1 MQFQI
6 NKTLLIFYQL
16 KQATCPF
23 RNQEGKKKKKKK
35 QSLWVYQ
42 VSISGVVKKKISIIL
57 GFQRAEK
64 QKSGYNNKKRKA
76 GEKEKETYQLGF
88 ERCWLER

>member
-1 MQFQI
+1 V
-6 NKTLLIFYQL
+6 LY
-16 KQATCPF
+16 
-23 RNQEGKKKKKKK
+23 
-35 QSLWVYQ
+35 
-42 VSISGVVKKKISIIL
+42 KKKISIIL

>member
-1 MQFQI
+1 LSFSKSRRKEEEEEEAI
-6 NKTLLIFYQL
+6 PL
-16 KQATCPF
+16 
-23 RNQEGKKKKKKK
+23 G
-35 QSLWVYQ
+35 
-42 VSISGVVKKKISIIL
+42 ISGFYFRCCIKKNISIIL

-64 QKSGYNNKKRKA
+64 QKSGYNNKKRMA